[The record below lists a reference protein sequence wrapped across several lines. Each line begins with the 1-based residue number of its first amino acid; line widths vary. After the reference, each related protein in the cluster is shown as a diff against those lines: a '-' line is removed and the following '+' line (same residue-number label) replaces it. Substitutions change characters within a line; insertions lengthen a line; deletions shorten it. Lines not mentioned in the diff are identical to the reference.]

1 MNSAKLKSG
10 LSYKTQQQYRDNFAR
25 HILSVTLHLQAQIM
39 STMTTKHGHSQLR
52 INFEPYI
59 ALAGSKGARLSDIAE
74 ILGISRQ
81 AANQAANQIEE
92 AGYLTRTP
100 DPSDGRAKLLTP
112 TPRARALI
120 KQGAREAQRL
130 QQQFAEVVGD
140 AELAQVTASIG
151 KLDSSLA
158 LLLAFEETETSPL
171 AGLLPRLSDY
181 ITSRLLTLTEVR
193 GHPGLKRS
201 FSSVLTAIGP
211 NGGRIQ
217 QMANAQD
224 VSKQAI
230 SATASELEEL
240 GYIKRRPDPDD
251 ARQVIL
257 VFTTRGERLIADSI
271 AAVDELEQEF
281 NQHLGEDAV
290 GQIKTVMSRI
300 YHSLS
305 LEQDVFG
312 NTESDD
318 IRVLA
323 RELTRK
329 LGDESAKAL
338 ARLILSSETDKQL
351 EQTL

>member
-1 MNSAKLKSG
+1 MSTAKLKSG
-10 LSYKTQQQYRDNFAR
+10 LPYNTQQKYRDNFAR
-25 HILSVTLHLQAQIM
+25 HIMGVTLYLQSEIM
-39 STMTTKHGHSQLR
+39 NAMTLKHGHSQLR

-59 ALAGSKGARLSDIAE
+59 AIAGNKGARLSAIAE

-92 AGYLTRTP
+92 AGYLARTP

-120 KQGAREAQRL
+120 KQGSLEANRL
-130 QQQFAEVVGD
+130 QQQTEHVVGA
-140 AELAQVTASIG
+140 AELFQATTSIG
-151 KLDSSLA
+151 RLVRSLD
-158 LLLAFEETETSPL
+158 LLLPFEEIEAPPL
-171 AGLLPRLSDY
+171 AGLLPRLSNY
-181 ITSRLLTLTEVR
+181 IAYRLLTLTKAR

-217 QMANAQD
+217 QMANSQD

-230 SATASELEEL
+230 SATASELEAL
-240 GYIKRRPDPDD
+240 DYIERRPDPKD

-257 VFTTRGERLIADSI
+257 VFTARGEQLITDSI

-281 NQHLGEDAV
+281 NDHLGEEAV
-290 GQIKTVMSRI
+290 QQIKTVMSRI
-300 YHSLS
+300 YKSLG

-312 NTESDD
+312 NADSDD

-329 LGDESAKAL
+329 LGDEGAKAL
-338 ARLILSSETDKQL
+338 ARLILSGETDK
-351 EQTL
+351 

>member
-1 MNSAKLKSG
+1 MNTAKLKSG
-10 LSYKTQQQYRDNFAR
+10 LPYETQQKYRDNFAR
-25 HILSVTLHLQAQIM
+25 HILSVTLHLQSEIM
-39 STMTTKHGHSQLR
+39 NAMTLKHGHSQLR

-59 ALAGSKGARLSDIAE
+59 AIAGNKGARLSDIAE

-120 KQGAREAQRL
+120 KQGSLEAHRL
-130 QQQFAEVVGD
+130 QQQFEGVAGT
-140 AELAQVTASIG
+140 AELAQATASIG
-151 KLDSSLA
+151 KLVQSLA
-158 LLLAFEETETSPL
+158 LLLPFEEIEAPPL
-171 AGLLPRLSDY
+171 AGLLPRLSDH
-181 ITSRLLTLTEVR
+181 ITNRLLALTMAR
-193 GHPGLKRS
+193 GHSGLKRS

-217 QMANAQD
+217 QMANSQD

-230 SATASELEEL
+230 SVTASELEAL
-240 GYIKRRPDPDD
+240 GYIERRPDPKD

-257 VFTTRGERLIADSI
+257 VFTARGERLIADSI
-271 AAVDELEQEF
+271 AAVEELEQEF
-281 NQHLGEDAV
+281 NQHLDEEAV
-290 GQIKTVMSRI
+290 RQIKTVISRI
-300 YHSLS
+300 YQSLH

-312 NTESDD
+312 HVESDD

-323 RELTRK
+323 RELSRK
-329 LGDESAKAL
+329 LGDEGAKAL
-338 ARLILSSETDKQL
+338 ARLILSGETDR
-351 EQTL
+351 